1 VTQTVE
7 PTAAAPAAE
16 RPHKAAKRY
25 IYAWGDGAAEGNG
38 GMKDLLGGK
47 GAGLAEMTRA
57 GLPTPPGFTITTA
70 ACNDY
75 FAAGEKLPDGLWDDV
90 LDALHDVERQTG
102 KGFGDPANPLLVSVR
117 SGARFSMPGMMD
129 TVLNLGL
136 NEDTLAGL
144 IKLTG
149 NERFGWDAYR
159 RFIQMF
165 GRIVMGVKAERFD
178 EPLEER
184 KRAHGKDARDTD
196 LTVDDLKAL
205 VEEFKRVVKAD
216 TGRDFPTD
224 PLEQLDLAIKAV
236 FASWFGKR
244 ANDYRNSQKIAHD
257 LGTAVNVVTMVFG
270 NMGDDSGTGVAFTR
284 NPNTGENQLFGE
296 YLTNAQGEDVVA
308 GIRTPSPIS
317 QLASDMPQVYDEFNR
332 IGRQLEQHYRNVQDL
347 EFTIERGRLYM
358 LQTRDAKRTAAAA
371 VRIATDM
378 VDEGVISPEEAVGRI
393 EPAQVDQL
401 LRATF
406 DPAALKTAKRVVKG
420 LNASPGAAVGKA
432 VFDADTAVEW
442 ASRGEPVILVRIE
455 TSPDDFHGMAVAEG
469 IITARGGATSH
480 AAVVARQ
487 IGKPCV
493 AGSAALDV
501 SYGSKSASCSITGTD
516 FKEGD
521 WLSLDGTTGDL
532 YLGQLPTVSA
542 RFEDQPE
549 LQKILGW
556 ADGIRRMGVWTN
568 ADKPEEAAQARS
580 YGAQGIG
587 LCRTEHMFREG
598 DRLEI
603 VRGAI
608 LVANAAT
615 RAKAKAAAGD
625 QLTDDENDA
634 VATFDAA
641 MGKLETLQ
649 QGDFEGIFKAMDG
662 LPVVIRLIDPPLHEF
677 LPNLEEQLVK
687 VTRAE
692 DKGGATEE
700 DEELLKTI
708 KSMHE
713 QNPMLGLRGVRLG
726 LMIPDFVKVQ
736 TRAILNAQIK
746 VKQAGGNPIA
756 KIMIPLVGH
765 VNELART
772 RELLDA
778 EAKAVESKAGVDVDY
793 KFGTMIEVP
802 RGALTA
808 DEIARE
814 ATFFSFGT
822 NDLTQ
827 MTFGFSRDDAEGGF
841 LLKYVEDKIL
851 PVNPFQTLDDAI
863 VGLMKI
869 AVDKGRAT
877 RPGLEIGICGEHGGD
892 PESIAKVERIGLD
905 YVSCSPFRV
914 PVARLAAAQATL
926 AAQARSGELDR

>member
-1 VTQTVE
+1 MTQTIE
-7 PTAAAPAAE
+7 PATGE
-16 RPHKAAKRY
+16 RAHRAAKRY
-25 IYAWGDGAAEGNG
+25 IYAWGEGTAEGNG

-102 KGFGDPANPLLVSVR
+102 KGFGDPTNPLLVSVR
-117 SGARFSMPGMMD
+117 SGAKFSMPGMMD

-136 NEDTLAGL
+136 NAATLKGL
-144 IKLTG
+144 IELTG

-165 GRIVMGVKAERFD
+165 GRIVMDVKAERFD
-178 EPLEER
+178 EPLEAR

-196 LTVDDLKAL
+196 LTVEDLRAL
-205 VEEFKRVVKAD
+205 VDEFKQVVRED
-216 TGRDFPTD
+216 TGRDFPDD

-244 ANDYRNSQKIAHD
+244 ANDYRNSQKIPHD

-284 NPNTGENQLFGE
+284 NPNTGENELYGE

-308 GIRTPSPIS
+308 GIRTPSPIA
-317 QLASDMPQVYDEFNR
+317 QLQRDMPDVYDEFNR

-371 VRIATDM
+371 VKIATDM
-378 VDEGVISPEEAVGRI
+378 VDEGVISAEEAVGRI

-406 DPAALKTAKRVVKG
+406 DPNALKTAKRIVKG
-420 LNASPGAAVGKA
+420 LNASPGAAVGRA

-442 ASRGEPVILVRIE
+442 VGRGEKVILVRIE

-501 SYGSKSASCSITGTD
+501 DYGAKAASCSISGID
-516 FKEGD
+516 FAEGD

-542 RFEDQPE
+542 RFEEQPE

-625 QLTDDENDA
+625 GLSDDEQEA
-634 VATFDAA
+634 MTTFDSA
-641 MGKLETLQ
+641 MAKLEALQ
-649 QGDFEGIFKAMDG
+649 QGDFEGIFRAMDQ

-677 LPNLEEQLVK
+677 LPNLEDQLVK

-692 DKGGATEE
+692 DKGGASEA
-700 DEELLKTI
+700 DEELLRTI
-708 KSMHE
+708 RSMHE

-736 TRAILNAQIK
+736 TRAILNALIS
-746 VKQAGGNPIA
+746 VTNAGGHPIA

-772 RELLDA
+772 RELLEA
-778 EAKAVESKAGVDVDY
+778 EAKAVESKAGVTVDY

-814 ATFFSFGT
+814 ASFFSFGT

-827 MTFGFSRDDAEGGF
+827 MTFGYSRDDAEGGF

-851 PVNPFQTLDDAI
+851 PVNPFQTLDDA
-863 VGLMKI
+863 VAGLMKI

-877 RPGLEIGICGEHGGD
+877 RPDLEIGICGEHGGD
-892 PESIAKVERIGLD
+892 PESIAKCERIGID

-926 AAQARSGELDR
+926 AAKSALAANDR